1 VRVPASSLEQGTKG
15 VDIFHLALTV
25 SVQAAMESSP
35 PHRVPGVIGAM
46 SREPASVFKGF
57 SRYIPVSV
65 MKCASQPA
73 VLSRGPRALIY
84 FFSLPV

>member
-1 VRVPASSLEQGTKG
+1 ML
-15 VDIFHLALTV
+15 I
-25 SVQAAMESSP
+25 
-35 PHRVPGVIGAM
+35 
-46 SREPASVFKGF
+46 SRCFKGF

-84 FFSLPV
+84 FFSSQLEFPEVYDGQVERDQPL